1 MITTKPSATGRSKPA
16 PPPPKF
22 SGMRKQVEPYVA
34 RWSSVEDLGYPM
46 PMRSTYDPEW
56 RATLRDCKF
65 PTAVV
70 VLDFESYF
78 DDEISMRGDK
88 LSTIEYVTHPESEVL
103 GCSVLNMNQPFIDY
117 KKATRWYSGENG
129 VEEMLQLL
137 KLLYGEELERCTVV
151 CQNARFDL
159 AVLAFKYNLRPR
171 YVIDT
176 LGLARHWNAR
186 TKNDLDV
193 LAKRFGLPEKGDT
206 QEFKGW
212 TNRRRFKR
220 AKSRKKGPK
229 LPQRVPVMTPEQ
241 KTQLA
246 EYANNDVMREWEL
259 FTILLPL
266 LSCPDVE
273 LRAMQHTLELFTKP
287 RLKVD
292 YARAEELKQQ
302 MDAEI
307 DRAVDQV
314 NVRRTQPETKRVT
327 RGDISGENSF
337 EALLKDALFAAGCDL
352 VEYVKPTKKKG
363 KTWMFALA
371 KDDPGREKLEQHPDE
386 YVRLLMAARIAV
398 KSWPLHI
405 KRVDRIVRQAKAAG
419 GYLPVPL
426 KYCGAHCFTG
436 DAEVLT
442 REGWVRLDSWGGG
455 CIMQWKP
462 DGTLH
467 FAPAT
472 ANKFRNSDPMV
483 RVDSPYITA
492 NMTAGHT
499 VARYNSTKTFDPCS
513 AGQLIDKSISYI
525 PISGRFV
532 GWGRLSPAQ
541 IRLLVAVQADGS
553 WQVNTRQGRELRFG
567 LTKPR
572 KQERLRT
579 LLADA
584 NVPYREAEYPSR
596 LGEITFRIRWAD
608 CPWWL
613 SPDRK
618 QMGPWLLDSTPVGR
632 EAAIGELVHWG
643 GGQYGRGDQEY
654 YSTEDENHEWV
665 AVLCHVTGRSARR
678 SGNTTV
684 IRQTCDP
691 QRAVVQKKHV
701 QLGDPASV
709 VYCPTTQTGYWIVRQ
724 AGNIHITGNTG
735 RWSGGERINLQ
746 NLGSRGHEL
755 VNAVRE
761 LLVAPEGKELVIADA
776 SQIEARVLAWLA
788 GQWDLV
794 EKFAKGEEIYCG
806 FAEKVLG
813 YPVRKPK
820 PEGGIPAIEKRMKWA
835 RNSVG
840 KIGVLGCIA
849 EDTPVLTERGWVGV
863 QNVRLSDRV
872 WDGEQFVPHEGA
884 VYQGVKP
891 CVQRAGIWM
900 TEDHEVYGRGGW
912 CPAVHLDTGSLPLAT
927 PTGGL
932 RWKPLSLGREAGS
945 SVSNVAAPV
954 VARLIRTE
962 TTWSP
967 ESLHAA
973 IRVLKLRLHGRI
985 LTELS
990 ARNLTAAVFLA
1001 AFVQSWDGAKHTPSR
1016 VTADAESDASLIGSL
1031 TEQHFYRT
1039 CSRLMG
1045 GTSQTWKSTGSTM
1058 TGTTSPAAP
1067 NSPLEARTCRT
1078 WDIIRA
1084 GSNRR
1089 FQAGPLMVANCG
1101 YGMGPAKAV
1110 GYAKGAI
1117 DFETAKKLVKTYRDS
1132 NAEIVKFWYDI
1143 ERAFTYTYKYGKSCE
1158 LRGLRFHQTDRC
1170 DVIITLPSGRELKY
1184 HTVRLDGDG
1193 YDQSLQVYN
1202 DMDRSWAHVWGGYLT
1217 ENVVQAISRDILWH
1231 GIAKLE
1237 GDGYNVALHVHDE
1250 LIAVV
1255 DEGTG
1260 RSVLRRAVKYLSERP
1275 EWARD
1280 LPLAA
1285 EGVVSTR
1292 YGGH

>member
-1 MITTKPSATGRSKPA
+1 
-16 PPPPKF
+16 
-22 SGMRKQVEPYVA
+22 MRKHVEPYVA

-78 DDEISMRGDK
+78 DDEISMRGNK

-117 KKATRWYSGENG
+117 KKATCWYNGESG
-129 VEEMLQLL
+129 VEEMIKLL
-137 KLLYGEELERCTVV
+137 KLLYGEELEKCTVV

-171 YVIDT
+171 YVVDT

-186 TKNDLDV
+186 AKNDLDS

-220 AKSRKKGPK
+220 ARGRKKGPK

-241 KTQLA
+241 RTQLA

-266 LSCPDVE
+266 LSCPEVE
-273 LRAMQHTLELFTKP
+273 LRVMQHTLELFTKP

-292 YARAEELKQQ
+292 YARAEELKQK

-314 NVRRTQPETKRVT
+314 NIHARTRASIWEASAITNSLPSGATSSLTQPGTKWVT
-327 RGDISGENSF
+327 REDISGENSF

-386 YVRLLMAARIAV
+386 RVRLLMAARIAV

-405 KRVDRIVRQAKAAG
+405 KRVDRIVGQAKAAG

-426 KYCGAHCFTG
+426 KYCGAH
-436 DAEVLT
+436 
-442 REGWVRLDSWGGG
+442 
-455 CIMQWKP
+455 
-462 DGTLH
+462 
-467 FAPAT
+467 
-472 ANKFRNSDPMV
+472 
-483 RVDSPYITA
+483 
-492 NMTAGHT
+492 
-499 VARYNSTKTFDPCS
+499 
-513 AGQLIDKSISYI
+513 
-525 PISGRFV
+525 
-532 GWGRLSPAQ
+532 
-541 IRLLVAVQADGS
+541 
-553 WQVNTRQGRELRFG
+553 
-567 LTKPR
+567 
-572 KQERLRT
+572 
-579 LLADA
+579 
-584 NVPYREAEYPSR
+584 
-596 LGEITFRIRWAD
+596 
-608 CPWWL
+608 
-613 SPDRK
+613 
-618 QMGPWLLDSTPVGR
+618 
-632 EAAIGELVHWG
+632 
-643 GGQYGRGDQEY
+643 
-654 YSTEDENHEWV
+654 
-665 AVLCHVTGRSARR
+665 
-678 SGNTTV
+678 
-684 IRQTCDP
+684 
-691 QRAVVQKKHV
+691 
-701 QLGDPASV
+701 
-709 VYCPTTQTGYWIVRQ
+709 
-724 AGNIHITGNTG
+724 TG

-840 KIGVLGCIA
+840 KIGVLGC
-849 EDTPVLTERGWVGV
+849 
-863 QNVRLSDRV
+863 
-872 WDGEQFVPHEGA
+872 
-884 VYQGVKP
+884 
-891 CVQRAGIWM
+891 
-900 TEDHEVYGRGGW
+900 
-912 CPAVHLDTGSLPLAT
+912 
-927 PTGGL
+927 
-932 RWKPLSLGREAGS
+932 
-945 SVSNVAAPV
+945 
-954 VARLIRTE
+954 
-962 TTWSP
+962 
-967 ESLHAA
+967 
-973 IRVLKLRLHGRI
+973 
-985 LTELS
+985 
-990 ARNLTAAVFLA
+990 
-1001 AFVQSWDGAKHTPSR
+1001 
-1016 VTADAESDASLIGSL
+1016 
-1031 TEQHFYRT
+1031 
-1039 CSRLMG
+1039 
-1045 GTSQTWKSTGSTM
+1045 
-1058 TGTTSPAAP
+1058 
-1067 NSPLEARTCRT
+1067 
-1078 WDIIRA
+1078 
-1084 GSNRR
+1084 
-1089 FQAGPLMVANCG
+1089 G

-1117 DFETAKKLVKTYRDS
+1117 DFETAKKLVKTYRES
-1132 NAEIVKFWYDI
+1132 NAKIVKFWYDI
-1143 ERAFTYTYKYGKSCE
+1143 EQAFTYTHRYGKSCE
-1158 LRGLRFHQTDRC
+1158 LRGLRFHQTDKC

-1202 DMDRSWAHVWGGYLT
+1202 DMDRSWVHVWGGYLT

-1231 GIAKLE
+1231 AIARLE
-1237 GDGYNVALHVHDE
+1237 GDNYDVALHVHDE
-1250 LIAVV
+1250 LIAAV

-1260 RSVLRRAVKYLSERP
+1260 RSVLKRAVKYLSENP